1 MYLRHHFISCVT
13 LTIILFPPYNYLSLL
28 VFIFGFFID
37 VDHYLYDL
45 AKTGNLDPIS
55 SYKRQMNLNIE
66 IKNQLH
72 IFHTLEFIIPFLI
85 LVIISKNTYLFI
97 LGIGLILHLIL
108 DLLYEV
114 YYTIKKTKLNHT
126 RAYSLI
132 MWMMNN

>member
-114 YYTIKKTKLNHT
+114 YYVIKKTKLNHT